1 MALTFLGGSFGFLI
15 SLATPKQYK
24 AESQIFISTPTP
36 SIDIGALQ
44 QGSNFAQQRVISYAR
59 VLSGPATLVP
69 VIKTL
74 GLQMNSSELAG
85 KIKSSAPLGTVLI
98 NITVTDNTG
107 VRAAAIANAVA
118 IQFGETIKTL
128 ELPQFGDNAGVKA
141 TMVRSAEIPG
151 GPSTPNTKLNLL
163 TGMLTG
169 FIIACLIGIVRQI
182 FDSSVKNVNHLSGRP
197 LLSTIFFDP
206 EAEESPLL
214 TNIGNYSIRAES
226 FRHLR
231 TALKFPTDQNN
242 CEVIAV
248 TSAFPGEGKTTTS
261 INLAIAYAQIGL
273 KVALVEADLRRPSFK
288 KYFTSDSD
296 HAIGLMEVLDRI
308 ESGKAPKKYESF
320 FQSFGNEDECFEW
333 IASGAIPNNPAEK
346 LDSAASSVFIS
357 GLKREYDIVIV
368 DTPPA
373 LPVTD
378 AAVLSAKVDSVIVV
392 ARAGVTKQSHLLGV
406 FELLDNLRA
415 KTLGVVLNMVPQHA
429 RGEEY
434 GYAYNRYEPK
444 SKYGYSYG
452 YGYGTTEPYGPLVLQ
467 SNLPATGQMRVPLEV
482 RIKAKLAN
490 RKKVRASKAVGDS
503 SPQSNLPA
511 TSQMRVPVEVRIKAK
526 LANRKKVRA
535 SKAVGGASPEVK
547 SSEFEKLLAE
557 IEKKYS

>member
-1 MALTFLGGSFGFLI
+1 LELKQYWNLVLKNLSIVLVLSFLGA
-15 SLATPKQYK
+15 SLGLLVALGTPKLYK

-36 SIDIGALQ
+36 SIDIGELQ
-44 QGSNFAQQRVISYAR
+44 QGSSFAQQRVISYSR
-59 VLSGPATLVP
+59 VISGPATLIP
-69 VIKTL
+69 VIETL
-74 GLQMNSSELAG
+74 GLQMSSSELAG
-85 KIKSSAPLGTVLI
+85 KITASAPLGTVLI
-98 NITVTDNTG
+98 NITVTDVSG
-107 VRAAAIANAVA
+107 IRAAAIANSVAV
-118 IQFGETIKTL
+118 QFGETIQTL
-128 ELPQFGDNAGVKA
+128 ELPQFGDSAGVKS
-141 TMVRSAEIPG
+141 TMVRSAEVPG
-151 GPSTPNTKLNLL
+151 GPSTPNTKLNVT
-163 TGMLTG
+163 TGLFFG
-169 FIIACLIGIVRQI
+169 FIIACMIGVVRQI

-206 EAEESPLL
+206 DAEENPLL
-214 TNIGNYSIRAES
+214 IHIGKYSVRAES

-261 INLAIAYAQIGL
+261 INLAIAYAQTGL

-288 KYFTSDSD
+288 KYFTSDSN
-296 HAIGLMEVLDRI
+296 HSMGLIEVLNLI
-308 ESGKAPKKYESF
+308 ESGKTPKSYERL
-320 FQSFGNEDECFEW
+320 FQSFGSDDDCFEW
-333 IASGAIPNNPAEK
+333 IGSGTIPQNPAEK
-346 LDSAASSVFIS
+346 LDSVAMDIFIA

-392 ARAGVTKQSHLLGV
+392 ARAGVTKQSHVAGV
-406 FELLDNLRA
+406 FDILDNLRA

-490 RKKVRASKAVGDS
+490 RKKVRASK
-503 SPQSNLPA
+503 
-511 TSQMRVPVEVRIKAK
+511 TVEVVA
-526 LANRKKVRA
+526 
-535 SKAVGGASPEVK
+535 PEVK
-547 SSEFEKLLAE
+547 SGPLVSEFDKLLAE
-557 IEKKYS
+557 MDKKYS